1 MSNHLSFRGK
11 FVHLHNNLAHP
22 RNKKGQHQIITF
34 VINYVPIPGLVCKNR
49 SDPPLRE
56 NTPLSKKHAPF
67 QILDF
72 QHFWSHAW
80 TQCKLKQIAVNHP
93 ICFSEPWFPQ
103 KNTYI
108 HHTSMPTLHLFIP
121 GYPATWFHRLSS
133 RNIMIYIIAYH
144 GKFPIFRKLANF
156 LSPSNPICQ
165 NKRKQLAALGKWHSC
180 RDVKK
185 LTLVKGSKEM
195 GCEQTSV
202 ILVRL
207 FQGDHRRD

>member
-1 MSNHLSFRGK
+1 MLQDPKPMAQQATQQSPELPKLHTAWNFAGGWRPRMRVSAQGSGASKIFVGK
-11 FVHLHNNLAHP
+11 EITSVLYM
-22 RNKKGQHQIITF
+22 NKYI
-34 VINYVPIPGLVCKNR
+34 PIPGLVCKNR

-108 HHTSMPTLHLFIP
+108 HHVSIPTLHLFIP

-133 RNIMIYIIAYH
+133 RNIMIYHRISWQVSH
-144 GKFPIFRKLANF
+144 LLKTCERSFPIKSH
-156 LSPSNPICQ
+156 LS
-165 NKRKQLAALGKWHSC
+165 KQKEAACSPW
-180 RDVKK
+180 
-185 LTLVKGSKEM
+185 
-195 GCEQTSV
+195 
-202 ILVRL
+202 
-207 FQGDHRRD
+207 